1 MVIICSW
8 NPFRKKSGLEKVMHA
23 QTKKNRVVSKHGRLN
38 IVTRPEE
45 TGEQHRLLKD
55 FFTSAIELSWS
66 WTLVSF
72 FASFYISWT
81 SFAIVWYV
89 LALVHGD
96 LDQDK
101 GDAHVNCVDN
111 VDSFTGAFL
120 FSLETQHT
128 IG

>member
-1 MVIICSW
+1 MCYCSW

-72 FASFYISWT
+72 FASFYMSWT

-96 LDQDK
+96 LELDK
-101 GDAHVNCVDN
+101 DDDHVNCVDN
-111 VDSFTGAFL
+111 MNSFTEAFL